1 MAATYFSSS
10 ERRMDNGLGRLETF
24 LEDSTSFLSG
34 GGAAGGEEGGETER
48 EKGNIFREERKK
60 KRKISFFK
68 PYWSSNRRHLS
79 TPGFLRSWSRTL
91 TDLFR
96 V

>member
-34 GGAAGGEEGGETER
+34 GGEVGGGVEWRKEYILKIR
-48 EKGNIFREERKK
+48 EKKQNKNRGKKNGER
-60 KRKISFFK
+60 
-68 PYWSSNRRHLS
+68 
-79 TPGFLRSWSRTL
+79 
-91 TDLFR
+91 
-96 V
+96 